1 MNIFKLS
8 QVQKICLSG
17 ILLALIIVF
26 TKVLSIQ
33 NLPALPF
40 VRISIGPA
48 LIIFTSIILGPIYG
62 GIVGGLSDLL
72 GYFIVD
78 FTGLPPYYL
87 FTLQYFLLG
96 FFAYFIVKLFL
107 LIKKQYISLT
117 INIILSSLIYVGL
130 IIYLTYTNSLEFSST
145 SFVLENWLKIT
156 LAVVA
161 FLLFALLYVALYFIH
176 RYFKKKNNHLP
187 IFSFLNAITVLEICF
202 ALFLGSGLKTY
213 YFEVPFLLIFMAQAM
228 VFFIDVPLYL
238 FILLL
243 LLRLVKSYYKI
254 KESEK

>member
-1 MNIFKLS
+1 MNIIKLS

-26 TKVLSIQ
+26 TKVLSVQ

-48 LIIFTSIILGPIYG
+48 LIIFTSLILGPVYG

-96 FFAYFIVKLFL
+96 FFAYFIVRLFL
-107 LIKKQYISLT
+107 LIKKTYVSLI
-117 INIILSSLIYVGL
+117 INITLSSLIYIGL
-130 IIYLTYTNSLEFSST
+130 LIYLTYSDCLNFAST
-145 SFVLENWLKIT
+145 TYVLENWLKIT
-156 LAVVA
+156 LAIVA
-161 FLLFALLYVALYFIH
+161 FLLFALLYVLAYFIN

-187 IFSFLNAITVLEICF
+187 LFPFLNAITVLEICF

-213 YFEVPFLLIFMAQAM
+213 YFEVPFLLIFMAQAI

-254 KESEK
+254 KEI